1 MQIDCPRW
9 PSGAV
14 TKTSINT
21 KKTISQEPECFLYEA
36 SFFFF
41 FFFFLQFGITRWLPF
56 AVTKNITEHENDNI
70 SIEPLNGF

>member
-9 PSGAV
+9 PSRAV

-21 KKTISQEPECFLYEA
+21 KKTMSQEPECFLYEA
-36 SFFFF
+36 VII
-41 FFFFLQFGITRWLPF
+41 FFFLQFGITRWPPF